1 MKYVIIGNS
10 IASVGCIEGIR
21 KTDRD
26 GSITVIGEEPYR
38 TYCRP
43 LISYLLMGRTTEEK
57 MAYRDERFYSDNN
70 VTCITGK
77 QATKVDPK
85 QKLVALEDGSTVPY
99 DKLLVATGS
108 RPFVPPM
115 VGMDRIRKKFSFMT
129 LDDAKALEQSLTKQS
144 RVLIVGAGLI
154 GLKCAEG
161 ILDRVKSIT
170 VVDLAP
176 RILPSIL
183 DETGSELVRKWLEDR
198 GLVFHLADS
207 VAEFLDDTA
216 LLKSGTVVPY
226 DVVVLAVG
234 VRPNTELLKEA
245 GAEVGK
251 GIKIDDRCT
260 TTIPDIYAAGDCT
273 ESHDITIDQDRILA
287 LLPNAFMQ
295 GECAGSNMAGQEAL
309 FDKAI
314 PMNAIGFFGLHVIT
328 AGSYIGD
335 DRLYQSRNGY
345 KRLFIQDGLL
355 KGYILVGDTVSR
367 AGIYT
372 SLIRNKTPLE
382 DIDFELICA
391 SPQLMAFARKD
402 RAAKLGGVQ

>member
-57 MAYRDERFYSDNN
+57 MSYRDDQFYVENM

-251 GIKIDDRCT
+251 GIKIDDRCA

>member
-21 KTDRD
+21 KTDKA

-57 MAYRDERFYSDNN
+57 MSYRDDQFYVENM

-251 GIKIDDRCT
+251 GIKIDDRCA

>member
-21 KTDRD
+21 KTDKA

-57 MAYRDERFYSDNN
+57 MSYRDDQFYVENM

-251 GIKIDDRCT
+251 GIKIDDHCA